1 MDPDYEPLV
10 GLLQLTGV
18 TQVLVSARTCTGQI
32 TARYIDEACADVFDN
47 NEYFYNPH
55 RRHSTLIFVSTEH
68 GVSLHP
74 FGRTG
79 EGHAHQMTQS
89 GLCCAIAKTPS
100 QAGLAGLACVI
111 SVF

>member
-1 MDPDYEPLV
+1 MDPDYELLV

-18 TQVLVSARTCTGQI
+18 RSQRGPARG
-32 TARYIDEACADVFDN
+32 RSLHGYIDEARADVFDN

-74 FGRTG
+74 SGRTG